1 MFPLK
6 YPDNNWHEYFEKNSA
21 ELFEISN
28 KIHNKINE
36 LENLE
41 VYPPN
46 KDIFKA
52 FELCDIDNIKIVIIG
67 QDCYHGK
74 GQANGLCFSVNKDIK
89 IPPSLR
95 NIYKELK
102 NDLNIE
108 RSSNDFSNLA
118 NQGVLLLNSSLT
130 VHEKLAGSHL
140 NIWENFTNNVI
151 NYISN
156 ASNDPIVFILWGNY
170 AKSKKKFINDRHYII
185 EGTHPSPLSANRGG
199 FFGNKYFSKA
209 NELLIKHNK
218 TPINWSI

>member
-1 MFPLK
+1 MFPFT
-6 YPDNNWHEYFEKNSA
+6 YPNNNLHEYFEKNSA

-28 KIHNKINE
+28 KIHNKITG

-67 QDCYHGK
+67 QDCYHGE
-74 GQANGLCFSVNKDIK
+74 GQANGLCFSVNKDVK

-151 NYISN
+151 NHISN

-170 AKSKKKFINDRHYII
+170 AKSKKKFISDTHYII

-209 NELLIKHNK
+209 NELLVKNNK